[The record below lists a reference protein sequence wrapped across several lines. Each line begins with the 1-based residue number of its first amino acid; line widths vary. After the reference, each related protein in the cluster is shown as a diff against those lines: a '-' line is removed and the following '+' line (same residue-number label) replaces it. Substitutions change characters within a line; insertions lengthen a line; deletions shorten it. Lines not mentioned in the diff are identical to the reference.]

1 MIMTRWAR
9 KASSWEATEELQL
22 CFSNALNSYD
32 FLLQQSTSES
42 ETSVQCKSL
51 EQTSY
56 LPVNLMVCINLLTFC
71 SRLVWSL
78 RGTESAYASGCDSE
92 LTALIFF
99 LNHVSNVNS
108 STKSTPVFVARPLE
122 ASRDSAVP
130 SRRRRSWMT
139 VKTKVACPCRV
150 TRFVMRGGSLFREIG
165 PVL

>member
-108 STKSTPVFVARPLE
+108 STQVYACVCCTSTGSQPRQRRPISKAKVMDDCETEGCMHVPCVSVF
-122 ASRDSAVP
+122 
-130 SRRRRSWMT
+130 
-139 VKTKVACPCRV
+139 
-150 TRFVMRGGSLFREIG
+150 
-165 PVL
+165 